1 MKELIDADQKFAALY
16 QARYSWWVHWREL
29 AEFILPRRY
38 QWLVTPNQGNRGSQL
53 NQNII
58 DSTGTIAART
68 CAAGLMAGITSPGRP
83 WFKLR
88 LSGFNA
94 ADTSNPVSIW
104 LSEVEA
110 RMMKVF
116 AESNFYQS
124 LGVMYFDLTVFG
136 TAAQIIYEDR
146 ENIIQCYNPCLG
158 EFYLGNNDKLEVE
171 HFYREFTMN
180 VTQMEQRFGRGNMP
194 ESLATLLD
202 QPANSQTEFKVR
214 HCIEPNVGRSPVP
227 KAFPYREYYWVV
239 GHTDKPLL
247 KKGFYEFPANC
258 PRWDTVGN
266 DAYGRGP
273 GMDALPDIKQ
283 LQQEQKRKAQALDK
297 MVNPPMVAD
306 IQLKNQPASLLPGGI
321 TYVAGM
327 NNVGF
332 KPVFQINPPF
342 QELMLDIQQVQ
353 ERIKTVFFND
363 LFLMISQLDTVRSAT
378 EIDARREEKLVMLGP
393 VLERL
398 ESELL
403 SPAITRTFNIMSR
416 TGLLPPPPEEIARMP
431 IDIEYVSMLAEAQRI
446 AATSGMER
454 LVATVGNLAG
464 AKPDVLDN
472 IDFDEFVGEYGSLL
486 RVNPK
491 IVRDKEA
498 VAGMRE
504 QRNAQ
509 AQAQQG
515 MQMAGGLAEGAKLL
529 SETDVGGGQNALSM
543 MLQ

>member
-1 MKELIDADQKFAALY
+1 MKALTDADQKFAALY
-16 QARYSWWVHWREL
+16 QTRYSWWVHWREL

-38 QWLVTPNQGNRGSQL
+38 QWLVTPNQANRGAQL

-68 CAAGLMAGITSPGRP
+68 CAAGLMAGITSPSRP

-94 ADTSNPVSIW
+94 GDTSNPVSLW
-104 LSEVEA
+104 LNEVES
-110 RMMKVF
+110 RTMKVF

-124 LGVMYFDLTVFG
+124 LAVMYFDLTVFG

-146 ENIIQCYNPCLG
+146 ENVIHCYNPCLG
-158 EFYLGNNDKLEVE
+158 EFYLGNNDRLEVE

-180 VTQMEQRFGRGNMP
+180 ITQMAQRFGKAAMP
-194 ESLATLLD
+194 EALQALLD
-202 QPANSQTEFKVR
+202 QPGNSQTEFKVR
-214 HCIEPNVGRSPVP
+214 HCVEPNTGESLVSKR
-227 KAFPYREYYWVV
+227 FPYREYYWVV
-239 GHTDKPLL
+239 GHTNKPLL
-247 KKGFYEFPANC
+247 AKGFFEFPVNA

-306 IQLKNQPASLLPGGI
+306 VQLKNQPASLLPGGI
-321 TYVAGM
+321 TYVAGT
-327 NNVGF
+327 NNAGF

-342 QELMLDIQQVQ
+342 QELMLDIKEVQ

-416 TGLLPPPPEEIARMP
+416 GGLLPPAPQEIANMP
-431 IDIEYVSMLAEAQRI
+431 IEITYISMLAEAQRI
-446 AATSGMER
+446 ASTSGMER
-454 LVATVGNLAG
+454 LVATVGNMAG
-464 AKPDVLDN
+464 IQPDVIDN
-472 IDFDEFVGEYGSLL
+472 IDLDEFVSEYGSLL

-491 IVRDKEA
+491 IVRDREQ
-498 VAGMRE
+498 VASMRE

-509 AQAQQG
+509 KQAQEG
-515 MQMAGGLAEGAKLL
+515 MQMAGGAVEGAKLL
-529 SETDVGGGQNALSM
+529 SETDVGGGRNALSM

>member
-1 MKELIDADQKFAALY
+1 MKQLTDADQKFAALY

-38 QWLVTPNQGNRGSQL
+38 QWLVTPNQANRGAQL

-68 CAAGLMAGITSPGRP
+68 CAAGLMAGITSPSRP

-88 LSGFNA
+88 LSGFNPG
-94 ADTSNPVSIW
+94 DTSNPVSLW
-104 LSEVEA
+104 LNEVES

-124 LGVMYFDLTVFG
+124 LAVMYFDLTVFG

-146 ENIIQCYNPCLG
+146 ENVIQCYNPCLG

-171 HFYREFTMN
+171 HFYREFTMT
-180 VTQMEQRFGRGNMP
+180 VTQIAQRFTKAKMP
-194 ESLATLLD
+194 VALQTLLD
-202 QPANSQTEFKVR
+202 QPGNSQTEFKVR
-214 HCIEPNVGRSPVP
+214 HCVEPNTGDSLVP
-227 KAFPYREYYWVV
+227 KMFPYREYYWVL

-247 KKGFYEFPANC
+247 AKGFFEFPVNA

-306 IQLKNQPASLLPGGI
+306 VQLKNQPASLLPGGI
-321 TYVAGM
+321 TYVAGT
-327 NNVGF
+327 NNAGF
-332 KPVFQINPPF
+332 KPIFQINPPF
-342 QELMLDIQQVQ
+342 QELMLDIREVQ

-416 TGLLPPPPEEIARMP
+416 GGLLPPAPPEIAKMP
-431 IDIEYVSMLAEAQRI
+431 IDIAYISMLAEAQRI

-454 LVATVGNLAG
+454 LVATAGNMAG
-464 AKPDVLDN
+464 IQPDVMDN
-472 IDFDEFVGEYGSLL
+472 IDLDEFISEYGSLL

-491 IVRDKEA
+491 IVRDRET
-498 VAGMRE
+498 VAAMRE

-509 AQAQQG
+509 KQAQEG
-515 MQMAGGLAEGAKLL
+515 MQMAGGVVEGAKLL